1 MGGQV
6 FDCIKS
12 TSNALSCCCFVCAFI
27 IGQYHSG
34 NNMSS
39 KSGAAEEIFIFE
51 SEKRHGIQPLKMDT
65 LMLSALNAFIH
76 IHNKSKTLP
85 QSPVCTQ
92 EIESPK
98 CSAVECY
105 VC

>member
-1 MGGQV
+1 
-6 FDCIKS
+6 
-12 TSNALSCCCFVCAFI
+12 
-27 IGQYHSG
+27 
-34 NNMSS
+34 MSS

-85 QSPVCTQ
+85 QSPVCTE